1 MNIFYEVT
9 PGGGLRKEIFKN
21 LIIPVEFSKDGQ
33 EHVIQDVLQFQKD
46 LNIEKIENE
55 KLRKK
60 IIETFP
66 YMK

>member
-21 LIIPVEFSKDGQ
+21 LSIPVEFSKDGQ

-60 IIETFP
+60 IIESFP

>member
-9 PGGGLRKEIFKN
+9 PEGYIRKELFKN

-33 EHVIQDVLQFQKD
+33 EHVIQDTLQFQEV

-60 IIETFP
+60 IIESFP